1 MLNEEKTISTLENTV
16 ETSDIE
22 MVAEIPGMD
31 AEVLETDGMVEI
43 GAHIEEDGINENKET
58 LIVGDGLVKIFKT
71 EDSEVMALQGL
82 DLTIYRGEII
92 AIVGKSG
99 SGKSTLMNMIGG
111 LETPTLGKLF
121 VGGRNLA
128 DFKEKD
134 MMEYRK
140 SKVGFVWQKSSRN
153 LFPYLTSLENVIMAM
168 SFTKLSAK
176 EKKERALKL
185 LETAGIIQKKNS
197 YPKQMSGGE
206 QQRVAIAVALANY
219 PDILL
224 ADEPTGA
231 VDTRTAD
238 MILQLFRRINQ
249 ELNITIIIVT
259 HDHNLASKAD
269 RVLMISDGKIST
281 EKIMKEQ
288 YKEELAKAQKDVQV
302 ENSHEEFHVL
312 DKAHRV
318 QLTAEMMAAAGIDS
332 NKVRIHVEDGKVIIQ
347 G

>member
-1 MLNEEKTISTLENTV
+1 MLNEEKIISTGENIV
-16 ETSDIE
+16 EPSNIE
-22 MVAEIPGMD
+22 MVAEIPD
-31 AEVLETDGMVEI
+31 
-43 GAHIEEDGINENKET
+43 KEP

-121 VGGRNLA
+121 VGNRNLA

-168 SFTKLSAK
+168 SFSKISAR
-176 EKKERALKL
+176 EKKERALRL
-185 LETAGIIQKKNS
+185 LETAGIIQKKDS

-231 VDTRTAD
+231 VDTKTAD

-249 ELNITIIIVT
+249 EMNITIIIVT

-288 YKEELAKAQKDVQV
+288 YKEELAKVQKDVQL
-302 ENSHEEFHVL
+302 ENSHDEFHVL